1 MSVRAEAPGG
11 DRPPAAPAAPQPA
24 PIIVD
29 AQLVP
34 GPRPCL
40 PITKQ
45 FTQYETVDNYVPIYS
60 TSVSPIYFPT
70 TIYDTKYVTLTNY
83 VTKLLQTTVYAV
95 HTEYETSVSQGL
107 IYESVTL
114 PLSNP
119 EYETRTNIQLAVVP
133 SLVTEIVA
141 VTRPSSQV
149 IPVVK
154 TQTRTLVLVPEYTTT
169 EVVPYPIVTTN
180 TIVETVR
187 VPITTTVTVTAA
199 PLPVPKK
206 PVGPKVT
213 KTLVQTN
220 VHYTPAYVTNT
231 EYVTRYTTVTERQSA
246 GTTSGGEVRRRSCDA
261 VPIFLPFASG
271 CSIRPAE
278 RRSGNARWSN
288 TRNAHSHT

>member
-1 MSVRAEAPGG
+1 MGVRAVTSLLLLAL
-11 DRPPAAPAAPQPA
+11 AAPTSADIGGGLGGKGGGYGGGGGGGKKHQVVIAPPPPPPPPQPA

-29 AQLVP
+29 AKLVP

-45 FTQYETVDNYVPIYS
+45 FTQYETVENYVPIYS
-60 TSVSPIYFPT
+60 TAISPIYFPT
-70 TIYDTKYVTLTNY
+70 TIYDTNYVTLTNY

-95 HTEYETSVSQGL
+95 YTQYETSVSQGL
-107 IYESVTL
+107 YYESVTL

-133 SLVTEIVA
+133 SLVTEFVTL
-141 VTRPSSQV
+141 TRPSSQV
-149 IPVVK
+149 IPVDK
-154 TQTRTLVLVPEYTTT
+154 TQTRTLVVVPEFTTT
-169 EVVPYPIVTTN
+169 EVEPYPIVTTN

-231 EYVTRYTTVTERQSA
+231 EYVTKYTTVTDRQRYPF
-246 GTTSGGEVRRRSCDA
+246 TVT
-261 VPIFLPFASG
+261 VPG
-271 CSIRPAE
+271 KC
-278 RRSGNARWSN
+278 GY
-288 TRNAHSHT
+288 H